1 MKSYGTDISIFE
13 TIPPKQSM
21 RREVTGANHNNTAD
35 KGKQKKGLW
44 IMTDNKSEKKLGL
57 KQILIL
63 VAIIG
68 IAVLVYFKI
77 RDYVSFDALAENRE
91 ALLAWRDS
99 NYALAVITF
108 MGAYIIVVAF
118 SLPGAS
124 LMTFTGGFLFATFP
138 GSIFNILAATI
149 GASLIFLAAKTFLGD
164 FLYSKIHTDDGK
176 DSLLEKMDKELQ
188 ENAFNYLLI
197 LRLVPVIPFFV
208 SNLAPAFLG
217 VKLRTFAV
225 TTLLGIIP
233 GGIVY
238 TSIGAG
244 LGEVFARGETPD
256 LSIVTEPHILGP
268 IIGLIVL
275 AAMPIVIKKFKKGA
289 TA

>member
-1 MKSYGTDISIFE
+1 MAESKSS
-13 TIPPKQSM
+13 
-21 RREVTGANHNNTAD
+21 
-35 KGKQKKGLW
+35 KKFGW
-44 IMTDNKSEKKLGL
+44 

-63 VAIIG
+63 GALIG
-68 IAVLVYFKI
+68 VAVLVYFQI
-77 RDYVSFDALAENRE
+77 REYVSFQALAENRE

-99 NYALAVITF
+99 NYTVAVLTF
-108 MGAYIIVVAF
+108 MAAYILVVAF

-138 GSIFNILAATI
+138 GSVYNIVAATI

-176 DSLLEKMDKELQ
+176 DSLLEKMDRELQ

-225 TTLLGIIP
+225 STFLGIVP

-256 LSIVTEPHILGP
+256 LSIVTEPHVLGP
-268 IIGLIVL
+268 IIGLIAL
-275 AAMPIVIKKFKKGA
+275 AAMPIVIKKFKKEA

>member
-1 MKSYGTDISIFE
+1 MSTDQTPKGFG
-13 TIPPKQSM
+13 PKQ
-21 RREVTGANHNNTAD
+21 
-35 KGKQKKGLW
+35 
-44 IMTDNKSEKKLGL
+44 IM
-57 KQILIL
+57 ILS
-63 VAIIG
+63 AIIG
-68 IAVLVYFKI
+68 IAILGYFQI
-77 RDYVSFDALAENRE
+77 RDYVSFEALAENRE
-91 ALLAWRDS
+91 ALLAWRDN
-99 NYALAVITF
+99 NYAVAVVTF
-108 MGAYIIVVAF
+108 IGAYILVVAF

-124 LMTFTGGFLFATFP
+124 LMTFAGGFLFATFP
-138 GSIFNILAATI
+138 GSIYNILGATI

-176 DSLLEKMDKELQ
+176 ESLLEKMDKELQ

-217 VKLRTFAV
+217 VKLRTFAL
-225 TTLLGIIP
+225 TTFLGIIP

-268 IIGLIVL
+268 IIGLIIL
-275 AAMPIVIKKFKKGA
+275 AAMPIVIKKLKKGA
-289 TA
+289 VA